1 MVDGMSMRASGGR
14 GESGYRLLPIETS
27 ITTGYRRCAGRVGG
41 VGLRSDF
48 LRLHVADDDVD
59 EARHKVEVGVARWL
73 GGWPGW

>member
-1 MVDGMSMRASGGR
+1 M
-14 GESGYRLLPIETS
+14 
-27 ITTGYRRCAGRVGG
+27 GYRRCAGRVGG